1 MERDAAAAV
10 APPPPRRTP
19 RLRGPALGASVTAL
33 VLARCLVFKRLSAR
47 GQARVE
53 AERAWLALAPR
64 VPAHVFRLAGIYGP
78 FRSALDS
85 ARRAPPRPADA
96 EGRGRGGAP
105 AKFVSR
111 VHVDDICA
119 ALLASARRPL
129 PGEVP
134 PTGACKVT
142 RKAL

>member
-1 MERDAAAAV
+1 M
-10 APPPPRRTP
+10 
-19 RLRGPALGASVTAL
+19 
-33 VLARCLVFKRLSAR
+33 
-47 GQARVE
+47 E

-64 VPAHVFRLAGIYGP
+64 VPAHVSRLAGIYGP

-85 ARRAPPRPADA
+85 VRRAPPRPADA

-134 PTGACKVT
+134 PTGALELFC
-142 RKAL
+142 ALSGEPPPLRPAPRAAPPRLVR